1 MGITLH
7 PIKRS
12 NWHEC
17 IALQVD
23 DDQKAFVAPNLYSL
37 AEAKVNPSF
46 VPLAIY
52 QDDVMVGFTMYGIDP
67 DDGKYW
73 ILRLMIDKKYQHKG
87 HGRAALF
94 GVIDTLKEKRDCHTI
109 TIGHRPENHIADKLY
124 TNLGFR
130 DTGDIINGEII
141 KRLEIT
147 GRR

>member
-1 MGITLH
+1 MEITLR
-7 PIKRS
+7 PINRS
-12 NWHEC
+12 NWLEC

-23 DDQKAFVAPNLYSL
+23 DDQKAFVAPNIYSL

-46 VPLAIY
+46 VPLGIY
-52 QDDVMVGFTMYGIDP
+52 LDDVMVGFTMYGIDT

-73 ILRLMIDKKYQHKG
+73 ILRLMIDKKYQHTGYGKTAML
-87 HGRAALF
+87 R
-94 GVIDTLKEKRDCHTI
+94 VIDTLKEKKDCHNI
-109 TIGHRPENHIADKLY
+109 TLGHRPENHIADKLY

-130 DTGDIINGEII
+130 DTGDIIDGEII